1 MKENLSPA
9 HGVVSATQPAALAL
23 VASDNEWSARSLES
37 ILGAQGIRVVRAQT
51 VEEALAQ
58 AGTAACQVLLLDA
71 DLPGLT
77 GLELC
82 KSLRALP
89 GVGASTPIIML
100 RPRPWRRD
108 ERFEALRAG
117 AWECIGIP
125 ADSEELLLQL
135 RTFITAK
142 TETDRIR
149 AASLIDP
156 VTGAYNLLGIM
167 RRVQELA
174 ADAIR
179 FSRPLGCVALAPDPW
194 TPMDPNEAASAAAE
208 PIFAFLRRVS
218 RASDVIGRTGPG
230 EFLIVAPNSGP
241 DGTLRLARRLLDAAD
256 SLPRGTPVP
265 VRLRAGYFA
274 VSDLRATPVDPT
286 DLVRRA
292 AAALRFSQQSAGE
305 RLCVYSPDV
314 TPSAN

>member
-1 MKENLSPA
+1 MKVNLSPA
-9 HGVVSATQPAALAL
+9 PGVVPVSQPASLAL

-51 VEEALAQ
+51 IEETFAQ
-58 AGTAACQVLLLDA
+58 AEAANCQVLLLDA
-71 DLPGLT
+71 DLPGLSS
-77 GLELC
+77 LEIC
-82 KSLRALP
+82 MALRALP

-135 RTFITAK
+135 HTFISAK
-142 TETDRIR
+142 TETDAIR
-149 AASLIDP
+149 EASLIDP

-167 RRVQELA
+167 RRTQELA

-194 TPMDPNEAASAAAE
+194 SPADHTEAASAAAE
-208 PIFAFLRRVS
+208 PTFAFLRRVS
-218 RASDVIGRTGPG
+218 RASDVIGRTGPT

-274 VSDLRATPVDPT
+274 VGDLRATPIDPA
-286 DLVRRA
+286 DLVHRA
-292 AAALRFSQQSAGE
+292 GAALRQSQQSAAE
-305 RLCVYSPDV
+305 RLCVFSSDV
-314 TPSAN
+314 NPSQN

>member
-1 MKENLSPA
+1 MKVNLSPA
-9 HGVVSATQPAALAL
+9 QGMVAQPAALAL

-51 VEEALAQ
+51 VEETVAQ
-58 AGTAACQVLLLDA
+58 AESANCQVLLLDA

-77 GLELC
+77 GVEVC

-89 GVGASTPIIML
+89 SVGASTPIIML

-135 RTFITAK
+135 HTYISAK
-142 TETDRIR
+142 AETDAIR

-179 FSRPLGCVALAPDPW
+179 FSRPLGCVALAPDPR
-194 TPMDPNEAASAAAE
+194 TASEHAPSATTRAE
-208 PIFAFLRRVS
+208 PTFEFLRRVS
-218 RASDVIGRTGPG
+218 RASDVIGRSGPA

-256 SLPRGTPVP
+256 SMPRGTPQQ
-265 VRLRAGYFA
+265 VRLRAGYYA
-274 VSDLRATPVDPT
+274 VGDLRATPVEPV
-286 DLVRRA
+286 DLLRRA
-292 AAALRFSQQSAGE
+292 AAALRQSQETAGE
-305 RLCVYSPDV
+305 RLCVFSSDV
-314 TPSAN
+314 TPSPN